1 MIKIGICDDNEIEY
15 MLLKKIVTTLLT
27 EKGLDYEISTFSKGE
42 ELLSAMEKEAFQLLF
57 LDIMMEGI
65 DGIHLGKL
73 IRNHDLDTEIIYCTS
88 SQEFLLASYEV
99 FALGYVIKPYEVVQ
113 IGRLLDYFIHKHGIS
128 STKYIMVKSNFM
140 KRKIFFDEIIYVESM
155 NKVVLFQ
162 TSSSGEIKVYDK
174 LGNIEKELNND
185 NFLRCH
191 QSYIINMDFVARMDE
206 SEFITIT
213 NQVIPIRRKDRK
225 LLRERYYSYME
236 KKEGKN

>member
-15 MLLKKIVTTLLT
+15 MLLKKIVTTLLI
-27 EKGLDYEISTFSKGE
+27 EKGLEFDVSTFSNGE
-42 ELLSAMEKEAFQLLF
+42 DLLKAMKEESFTLLF
-57 LDIMMEGI
+57 LDIMMEGL
-65 DGIHLGKL
+65 DGIDLGKQ

-99 FALGYVIKPYEVVQ
+99 FALGYVLKPYDTVQ
-113 IGRLLDYFIHKHGIS
+113 IGRLLDYFIHKHGVT

-155 NKVVLFQ
+155 NKVVLFH
-162 TSSSGEIKVYDK
+162 TNTSGEVKVYDK
-174 LGNIEKELNND
+174 LGNIEKELSNS

-206 SEFITIT
+206 TEFITIT
-213 NQVIPIRRKDRK
+213 NQMVPIRRKDRK
-225 LLRERYYSYME
+225 LLRERYYEYTESVRA
-236 KKEGKN
+236 